1 MEFGFTSEQEM
12 LRKSVREFAEA
23 EIKPKVQ
30 HMDETAE
37 VPMDVIEKMA
47 KLGFMGIMVPREF
60 GGLGAGHIARTIML
74 EEIGRVSAAMSNTLQ
89 VIHLGISPI
98 VTDGS
103 QEQKA
108 KWLPL
113 LARGEKLSTFGVT
126 EPVGGSDILGIQT
139 TAKLEGDEYVINGR
153 KCFITNSHLAGIF
166 GIVAKTGEGSKGL
179 TAFIVQSDYAGFRPG
194 REEHKVGLRGCN
206 TGELIFQNCKVPK
219 ENVIGKEGDGLKIA
233 IGAIS
238 NVGRPGITSGAL
250 GIIHSCL
257 EEAVA
262 YSKQRVLYGKPISE
276 LQAIQWKLTDIY
288 MDYEAS
294 RLLTYYSAWLR
305 DKGERCD
312 SENAMAK
319 FSATEGAVRC
329 AQKTIEI
336 FGAYGC
342 MKELAPQ
349 RLLRDAELFISGA
362 GTSEIMRLL
371 MARKALTMA

>member
-30 HMDETAE
+30 HMDETGE
-37 VPMDVIEKMA
+37 VPTDVIEKMA
-47 KLGFMGIMVPREF
+47 KLGFMGIMVPHEF
-60 GGLGAGHIARTIML
+60 GGLGGGHIARTIML
-74 EEIGRVSAAMSNTLQ
+74 EEIGRVSAAMANTLQ

-139 TAKLEGDEYVINGR
+139 TAKREGDEYVINGR

-179 TAFIVQSDYAGFRPG
+179 TAFVVQSDYAGFRPG
-194 REEHKVGLRGCN
+194 REENKVGLRGCN
-206 TGELIFQNCKVPK
+206 TGELIFQNCRVPK

-233 IGAIS
+233 ISAIS
-238 NVGRPGITSGAL
+238 NVGRPGITCGAL

-257 EEAVA
+257 KEAVA

-288 MDYEAS
+288 MDLEAS

-342 MKELAPQ
+342 MRELAPQ

-362 GTSEIMRLL
+362 GTSEVMRLL

>member
-37 VPMDVIEKMA
+37 VPRDVIEKMA
-47 KLGFMGIMVPREF
+47 KLGFMGVLVPHEF
-60 GGLGAGHIARTIML
+60 GGLGGGHVSRTIML
-74 EEIGRVSAAMSNTLQ
+74 EEIGRVSAAMANTLQ

-103 QEQKA
+103 PEQKA
-108 KWLPL
+108 KWLPI
-113 LARGEKLSTFGVT
+113 LARGEKLSTFGIT

-139 TAKLEGDEYVINGR
+139 TAKREGDEYVINGR
-153 KCFITNSHLAGIF
+153 KCFITNSHLAGVF

-179 TAFIVQSDYAGFRPG
+179 TAFVVQSDYPGFRPG

-206 TGELIFQNCKVPK
+206 TGELIFQNCRVPK

-250 GIIHSCL
+250 GIIRSCL

-294 RLLTYYSAWLR
+294 RLLTYHSAWLR

-319 FSATEGAVRC
+319 FWATEGAVRC

-342 MKELAPQ
+342 MRELAPQ
-349 RLLRDAELFISGA
+349 RLLRDAELFLSGA
-362 GTSEIMRLL
+362 GTSEVMRLL

>member
-30 HMDETAE
+30 HMDETGE
-37 VPMDVIEKMA
+37 VPTDVIEKMA
-47 KLGFMGIMVPREF
+47 KLGFMGIMVPHEF
-60 GGLGAGHIARTIML
+60 GGLGGGHIARTIML
-74 EEIGRVSAAMSNTLQ
+74 EEIGRVSAAMANTLQ

-108 KWLPL
+108 KWLPP

-139 TAKLEGDEYVINGR
+139 TAKREGDEYVINGR

-179 TAFIVQSDYAGFRPG
+179 TAFVVQSDYAGFRPG

-206 TGELIFQNCKVPK
+206 TGELIFQNCRVPK

-233 IGAIS
+233 ISAIS
-238 NVGRPGITSGAL
+238 NVGRPGITCGAL

-257 EEAVA
+257 KEAVA

-288 MDYEAS
+288 MDLEAS

-342 MKELAPQ
+342 MRELAPQ

-362 GTSEIMRLL
+362 GTSEVMRLL

>member
-1 MEFGFTSEQEM
+1 M

-37 VPMDVIEKMA
+37 VPRDVIEKMA
-47 KLGFMGIMVPREF
+47 KLGFMGVLVPHEF
-60 GGLGAGHIARTIML
+60 GGLGGGHVSRTIML
-74 EEIGRVSAAMSNTLQ
+74 EEIGRVSAAMANTLQ

-103 QEQKA
+103 PEQKA
-108 KWLPL
+108 KWLPI
-113 LARGEKLSTFGVT
+113 LARGEKLSTFGIT

-139 TAKLEGDEYVINGR
+139 TAKREGDEYVINGR
-153 KCFITNSHLAGIF
+153 KCFITNSHLAGVF

-179 TAFIVQSDYAGFRPG
+179 TAFVVQSDYPGFHPG

-206 TGELIFQNCKVPK
+206 TGELVFQNCRVPK

-250 GIIHSCL
+250 GIIRSCL

-294 RLLTYYSAWLR
+294 RLLTYHSAWLR

-319 FSATEGAVRC
+319 FWATEGAVRC

-349 RLLRDAELFISGA
+349 RLLRDAELFLSGA
-362 GTSEIMRLL
+362 GTSEVIRLL